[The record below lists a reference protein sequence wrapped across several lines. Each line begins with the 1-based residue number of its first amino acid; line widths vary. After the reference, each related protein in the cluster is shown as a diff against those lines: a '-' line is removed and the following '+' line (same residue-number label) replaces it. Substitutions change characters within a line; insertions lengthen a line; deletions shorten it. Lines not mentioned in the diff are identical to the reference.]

1 MLRKNIRKRRIIE
14 DSFDTNAHFTLENG
28 DNLVNMSPRS
38 NVTEISFNQSFEENE
53 FENFIENNLEPN
65 KNDISFI
72 SQKINL
78 TREIKYNDIPKL
90 NQIKVENSLISLNT
104 KDAQDC
110 NNEIERKV
118 SLMNQGINEINDD
131 IPKIKISYQN

>member
-53 FENFIENNLEPN
+53 F
-65 KNDISFI
+65 
-72 SQKINL
+72 
-78 TREIKYNDIPKL
+78 
-90 NQIKVENSLISLNT
+90 
-104 KDAQDC
+104 
-110 NNEIERKV
+110 
-118 SLMNQGINEINDD
+118 
-131 IPKIKISYQN
+131 

>member
-28 DNLVNMSPRS
+28 DNLANMSPRS

-78 TREIKYNDIPKL
+78 TREIKYIDIPKL